1 MLVVAICRDKP
12 DHLETRLA
20 ARADH
25 LAFLEAHANA
35 VKLGGPFLDDEGKPV
50 GSLLIIECPDLAA
63 ARQILAQDP
72 YAKAG
77 LFASVELTPW
87 RRTVGAEL

>member
-1 MLVVAICRDKP
+1 MLVAAICRDKP

-25 LAFLEAHANA
+25 LAFLAAHGHA
-35 VKLGGPFLDDEGKPV
+35 VKLGGPLLDGEGKPV
-50 GSLLIIECPDLAA
+50 GSLLIIDCPDLAA
-63 ARQILAQDP
+63 ARELLAQDP
-72 YAKAG
+72 YAKTG

-87 RRTVGAEL
+87 RRVVGAEL